1 MLVLGALK
9 KEGCMNRSMGKV
21 GTFGGTL
28 FVILGVLFLIGWFG
42 AGMGIDYIDNQLE
55 ENCDSTSGQIG
66 QITGWDE
73 GQCQDG
79 RDSRDLLSSL
89 QYSLL
94 LGGAALCST
103 GVWMLVRH

>member
-9 KEGCMNRSMGKV
+9 KQGCLISGMGKA
-21 GTFGGTL
+21 GKISGTL
-28 FVILGVLFLIGWFG
+28 SLIVGVLFLIGWFG
-42 AGMGIDYIDNQLE
+42 AGMGVDYIDNQLE

-79 RDSRDLLSSL
+79 RDTRDLLSSI

-94 LGGAALCST
+94 LGGAALCIA

>member
-1 MLVLGALK
+1 MLVLVALK
-9 KEGCMNRSMGKV
+9 KQGCQFRDMGKA
-21 GTFGGTL
+21 GKIPGAL
-28 FVILGVLFLIGWFG
+28 SLILGVLFVIGWFG
-42 AGMGIDYIDNQLE
+42 AVMGVDYIDNQLE

-79 RDSRDLLSSL
+79 RDTRDLLSSL

-94 LGGAALCST
+94 LGGAALCIT

>member
-9 KEGCMNRSMGKV
+9 KQGCLISGMGKA
-21 GTFGGTL
+21 GKISGTL
-28 FVILGVLFLIGWFG
+28 SLIVGVLFLIGWFG

-79 RDSRDLLSSL
+79 RDTRDLLSSL

-94 LGGAALCST
+94 LGGAALCIAA
-103 GVWMLVRH
+103 VWMLVRH

>member
-9 KEGCMNRSMGKV
+9 KEDSLIRCMGKA

-28 FVILGVLFLIGWFG
+28 SLIIGALFLIGWFG
-42 AGMGIDYIDNQLE
+42 AGMAIDHIDNELE

-73 GQCQDG
+73 GQCQEG
-79 RDSRDLLSSL
+79 RDARNFISAL
-89 QYSLL
+89 QTPLL
-94 LGGAALCST
+94 LIGLALSGT
-103 GVWMLVRH
+103 GVFMLVRS

>member
-9 KEGCMNRSMGKV
+9 KQGCLIRGMGKA
-21 GTFGGTL
+21 GTIGGTL
-28 FVILGVLFLIGWFG
+28 SLIVGVLFLIGWFG

-103 GVWMLVRH
+103 GVFMLVRF

>member
-9 KEGCMNRSMGKV
+9 KQGYLISGMGKA
-21 GTFGGTL
+21 GKISGTL
-28 FVILGVLFLIGWFG
+28 SLIVGVLFLIGWFG

-55 ENCDSTSGQIG
+55 EKCDSTSGQIG

-79 RDSRDLLSSL
+79 RDSRDLLSSI

-94 LGGAALCST
+94 LGGAALCIV
-103 GVWMLVRH
+103 GVWMFVRH

>member
-9 KEGCMNRSMGKV
+9 KQGCLISGMGKA
-21 GTFGGTL
+21 GKISGTL
-28 FVILGVLFLIGWFG
+28 SLIVGVLFLIGWFG

-66 QITGWDE
+66 QITGWDD

-79 RDSRDLLSSL
+79 RDTRDLLSSI

-94 LGGAALCST
+94 LGGAALSIT

>member
-1 MLVLGALK
+1 MLVLRALK
-9 KEGCMNRSMGKV
+9 KRGCLVRGMGKA
-21 GTFGGTL
+21 GRIAGTL
-28 FVILGVLFLIGWFG
+28 SLIVGVLFLIGWFG

-103 GVWMLVRH
+103 GVFMLVRF

>member
-1 MLVLGALK
+1 MLVLRALK
-9 KEGCMNRSMGKV
+9 KQGSLVRDMGKV
-21 GTFGGTL
+21 GKISGTL
-28 FVILGVLFLIGWFG
+28 SLILGVLFLIGWLG
-42 AGMGIDYIDNQLE
+42 AVMGVDYIDNQLE

-79 RDSRDLLSSL
+79 RDTRDLLSSL

-94 LGGAALCST
+94 LGGAALCIT

>member
-1 MLVLGALK
+1 
-9 KEGCMNRSMGKV
+9 MGKA
-21 GTFGGTL
+21 GTIGGTL
-28 FVILGVLFLIGWFG
+28 SLIVGVLFLIGWFG
-42 AGMGIDYIDNQLE
+42 AGMGIDYIDNELE

-94 LGGAALCST
+94 LGGAALSST
-103 GVWMLVRH
+103 GLFMLVRF

>member
-1 MLVLGALK
+1 MLILEALK
-9 KEGCMNRSMGKV
+9 KQGCQLRDMGKAGKIS
-21 GTFGGTL
+21 GTVSL
-28 FVILGVLFLIGWFG
+28 ILGVLFLIGWFG
-42 AGMGIDYIDNQLE
+42 AGIGVDYIDDQLE

-66 QITGWDE
+66 QITGVDE

-79 RDSRDLLSSL
+79 RDTRDLLSSL

-94 LGGAALCST
+94 LGGVALCIV